1 MTPPAATIR
10 TFHLDFDAFYASVE
24 QRDNPK
30 LRGRPVVVGAAPGGR
45 GVVSACS
52 YEARAFGVHSAMPVS
67 EAARRC
73 PNAVFLPVRMAH
85 YAAVSRQ
92 VMRLLASFSPVVSP
106 ISIDEAFM
114 EVAGLER
121 LWGPPREL
129 AERIRREVRE
139 RWQLTISIGGA
150 ATRYFAK
157 LASARSKP
165 DGVLLVPAGSE
176 RSFLARLE
184 VRELWGIGATSER
197 RLARHGL
204 TRVEQLLRLD
214 RATATALVGESL
226 SRYLLTICAGDDPGA
241 FASQRR
247 SHSLSSETTFAAD
260 TADRTV
266 LERTLLRL
274 AHRLME
280 RTFAGAWEADTVV
293 LKVRDSRFRTSTV
306 RRSLNRP
313 VASAQETFEVARELL
328 HRRWDGRQP
337 LRLLGIGF
345 AHAARH
351 QYTQGELFDS
361 KAQRVRQVEQTVAR
375 LRKDSRGPAITKAS
389 LLGAT
394 SRRRGPGAGMPPGA
408 VPG

>member
-1 MTPPAATIR
+1 MTPSAAAIR

-24 QRDNPK
+24 QRDNPE

-73 PNAVFLPVRMAH
+73 PDAVFLPVRMAR

-92 VMRLLASFSPVVSP
+92 VMRLLTTFSPVVSP

-114 EVAGLER
+114 EVTGLER
-121 LWGPPREL
+121 LWGPPLKL

-165 DGVLLVPAGSE
+165 DGVLLVPAGGE
-176 RSFLARLE
+176 RGFLARLQ

-214 RATATALVGESL
+214 RATAATLLGEGL
-226 SRYLLTICAGDDPGA
+226 SRYLLTICAGGDPGP
-241 FASQRR
+241 FAPQRR
-247 SHSLSSETTFAAD
+247 SHSLSSETTFATD
-260 TADRTV
+260 TADRAE

-280 RTFAGAWEADTVV
+280 RMFAGAWEANTVV
-293 LKVRDSRFRTSTV
+293 LKVRDSRFRTSTA
-306 RRSLNRP
+306 RLSLDRP
-313 VASAQETFEVARELL
+313 VASAQETFAVARQLL
-328 HRRWDGRQP
+328 DRRWDGRQP

-351 QYTQGELFDS
+351 EYTQGELFDS
-361 KAQRVRQVEQTVAR
+361 KTQRVRQVEQTVAR
-375 LRKDSRGPAITKAS
+375 LRMGSRGPAITKAS

-394 SRRRGPGAGMPPGA
+394 SRHPGNGDELLS
-408 VPG
+408 

>member
-1 MTPPAATIR
+1 MSPPAGTIR

-24 QRDNPK
+24 QRDNPE

-52 YEARAFGVHSAMPVS
+52 YEARAFGVRSAMPVS
-67 EAARRC
+67 EAGRLC
-73 PNAVFLPVRMAH
+73 PDAVFLPVRMAH

-92 VMRLLASFSPVVSP
+92 VMESLATFSPVVSP

-114 EVAGLER
+114 EIAGLER
-121 LWGPPREL
+121 LWGPPRQL
-129 AERIRREVRE
+129 AERIRREVQD

-165 DGVLLVPAGSE
+165 DGVLLVPAGTE
-176 RSFLARLE
+176 RTFLSRLE

-197 RLARHGL
+197 RLARHGI

-214 RATATALVGESL
+214 RTTATALAGEGL
-226 SRYLLTICAGDDPGA
+226 SRYLLTICAGGDPGP
-241 FASQRR
+241 FAPQRR
-247 SHSLSSETTFAAD
+247 SHSLSSETTFPAD
-260 TADRTV
+260 TADRVV

-280 RTFAGAWEADTVV
+280 RMFAGAWEANTVV
-293 LKVRDSRFRTSTV
+293 LKVRDNRFRTSTV
-306 RRSLNRP
+306 RRSLGRP
-313 VASAQETFEVARELL
+313 VASAQETFQVARQLL
-328 HRRWDGRQP
+328 QRRWDGQRP

-345 AHAARH
+345 ARAARH
-351 QYTQGELFDS
+351 VYSQGELFDS
-361 KAQRVRQVEQTVAR
+361 KSQRIRQVEQTVAR
-375 LRKDSRGPAITKAS
+375 IRAGSGGPPITKAS
-389 LLGAT
+389 LLDPT
-394 SRRRGPGAGMPPGA
+394 LPRRGSGGEPHPGARPE
-408 VPG
+408 

>member
-1 MTPPAATIR
+1 M
-10 TFHLDFDAFYASVE
+10 
-24 QRDNPK
+24 
-30 LRGRPVVVGAAPGGR
+30 
-45 GVVSACS
+45 
-52 YEARAFGVHSAMPVS
+52 
-67 EAARRC
+67 
-73 PNAVFLPVRMAH
+73 
-85 YAAVSRQ
+85 
-92 VMRLLASFSPVVSP
+92 
-106 ISIDEAFM
+106 
-114 EVAGLER
+114 
-121 LWGPPREL
+121 
-129 AERIRREVRE
+129 
-139 RWQLTISIGGA
+139 
-150 ATRYFAK
+150 
-157 LASARSKP
+157 
-165 DGVLLVPAGSE
+165 
-176 RSFLARLE
+176 
-184 VRELWGIGATSER
+184 RELWGIGATSER

-214 RATATALVGESL
+214 RATAAALVGEGL

-280 RTFAGAWEADTVV
+280 RMFAGAWEANTVV
-293 LKVRDSRFRTSTV
+293 LKVRDNRFRTSTV

-375 LRKDSRGPAITKAS
+375 LRRDSRGPAITKAS

-394 SRRRGPGAGMPPGA
+394 SRRRGSRRRAASGRPAGDSAGSTRQIA
-408 VPG
+408 I

>member
-1 MTPPAATIR
+1 MTLPAATIK

-24 QRDNPK
+24 QRDNPE

-67 EAARRC
+67 EAVRRC
-73 PNAVFLPVRMAH
+73 PDAVFLPVRMAH

-92 VMRLLASFSPVVSP
+92 VMQLLATFSPVVSP
-106 ISIDEAFM
+106 VSIDEAFM
-114 EVAGLER
+114 EITGLER
-121 LWGPPREL
+121 LWGPPRQL

-176 RSFLARLE
+176 RTFLARLE

-197 RLARHGL
+197 RLARHGI

-214 RATATALVGESL
+214 RTTATALVGEGL
-226 SRYLLTICAGDDPGA
+226 SRYLFTIGGGGDPGP
-241 FASQRR
+241 FAPQRR
-247 SHSLSSETTFAAD
+247 SHSLSSETTFPAD
-260 TADRTV
+260 TADRVV

-280 RTFAGAWEADTVV
+280 RMFAGAWEANTVV
-293 LKVRDSRFRTSTV
+293 LKVRDNRFRTSTV

-313 VASAQETFEVARELL
+313 VASAQETFQVARQMLY
-328 HRRWDGRQP
+328 RRWDGQRP

-345 AHAARH
+345 AQAARH
-351 QYTQGELFDS
+351 AYSQGELFDS
-361 KAQRVRQVEQTVAR
+361 KAQRIRQVEQTVAR
-375 LRKDSRGPAITKAS
+375 LRSGSSDPSITKAS
-389 LLGAT
+389 LLGAP
-394 SRRRGPGAGMPPGA
+394 RRERGAGGGLPPGA
-408 VPG
+408 MRE